1 MLDVQLIRDNYQLSE
16 CAFDCVWFDG
26 KVGEWASIGQNQ
38 VKQLAD
44 HMSRAYEMWKK
55 EPITNPAGIDTAKE
69 FTWENSAKKL
79 LGVL

>member
-1 MLDVQLIRDNYQLSE
+1 
-16 CAFDCVWFDG
+16 
-26 KVGEWASIGQNQ
+26 
-38 VKQLAD
+38 
-44 HMSRAYEMWKK
+44 MSRAYEMWKK